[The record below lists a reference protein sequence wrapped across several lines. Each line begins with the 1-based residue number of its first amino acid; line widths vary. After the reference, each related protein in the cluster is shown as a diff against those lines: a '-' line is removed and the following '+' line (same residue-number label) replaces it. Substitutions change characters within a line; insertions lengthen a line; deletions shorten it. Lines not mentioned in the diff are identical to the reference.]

1 MKMTMKIKMH
11 EKEQI
16 KELKRQQ
23 AQELFFMQLDQLQS
37 KQKEFEVKTTEFQKK
52 LDMKQ
57 KQ

>member
-1 MKMTMKIKMH
+1 MKIKMH